1 MITEAIWDQKHYM
14 KGESRESI
22 WSWIRDN
29 YEIIPADYSAQLKPT
44 LSKMLKE
51 GSAGYPCLIRKDDNY
66 KLHPEWR
73 KEWCKKYGKKHKRQN
88 RKPKDP
94 NLPKH
99 PRSAWLYFTIELRP
113 RRSEQN
119 PEKSMTELTT
129 MLSKEWKAMGPQKKK
144 KYEDMAKKDKDRY
157 EREKKQ
163 YLKKKKYE
171 SDDSSNYYSYEKKK
185 RKRRSDSE
193 ESKSHSAKKRRS
205 KGKSESRSMSRS
217 DSESSTDDKKKKRRG
232 STKTDEGKDQK
243 PDKSE
248 KPDSSEKPKK

>member
-14 KGESRESI
+14 KGESRESV
-22 WSWIRDN
+22 WSWIREN
-29 YEIIPADYSAQLKPT
+29 YEILPADYSAQLKPT
-44 LSKMLKE
+44 LSKMLKD
-51 GSAGYPCLIRKDDNY
+51 GSSGYPCLIRKDDNY

-129 MLSKEWKAMGPQKKK
+129 MLSKEWKAMGPPKKK

-163 YLKKKKYE
+163 YLKKKE
-171 SDDSSNYYSYEKKK
+171 V
-185 RKRRSDSE
+185 
-193 ESKSHSAKKRRS
+193 
-205 KGKSESRSMSRS
+205 
-217 DSESSTDDKKKKRRG
+217 
-232 STKTDEGKDQK
+232 
-243 PDKSE
+243 
-248 KPDSSEKPKK
+248 